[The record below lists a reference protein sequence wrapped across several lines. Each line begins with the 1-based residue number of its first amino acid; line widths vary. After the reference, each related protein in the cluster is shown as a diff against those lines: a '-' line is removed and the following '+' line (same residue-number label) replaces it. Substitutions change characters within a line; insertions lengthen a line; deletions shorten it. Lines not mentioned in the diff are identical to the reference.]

1 MIAIKKRRG
10 DAILDR
16 LEPAL
21 QVELAAFGEH
31 HTLDETLVWLRE
43 RGVRISRTALANW
56 LEGRRMRDTQERI
69 LRSIASGAQ
78 LMRECE
84 REYGKNPAPTVEQLI
99 RLFRTLVMQLAS
111 AGACDPE
118 FLRVAAP
125 MMGQVLE
132 AERLAVKRQ
141 ELALDERRVAV
152 LERRAAL
159 ADAAEGVAQD
169 SALSAEE
176 KMARIRELFGIGQA
190 AG

>member
-1 MIAIKKRRG
+1 VIAIRKKRA
-10 DAILDR
+10 DAR
-16 LEPAL
+16 LERLPAEQ
-21 QVELAAFGEH
+21 QVELVRFAES
-31 HTLDETLVWLRE
+31 HTLDEAVVWLRE

-99 RLFRTLVMQLAS
+99 RLFRTLVMQIAS

-118 FLRVAAP
+118 FLRAAAP

-141 ELALDERRVAV
+141 ELMLEERRVAV
-152 LERRAAL
+152 LERRAAQ
-159 ADAAEGVAQD
+159 AEAAQGVVQD
-169 SALSAEE
+169 GALSAEE
-176 KMARIRELFGIGQA
+176 KMAKMREIFGIKS
-190 AG
+190 